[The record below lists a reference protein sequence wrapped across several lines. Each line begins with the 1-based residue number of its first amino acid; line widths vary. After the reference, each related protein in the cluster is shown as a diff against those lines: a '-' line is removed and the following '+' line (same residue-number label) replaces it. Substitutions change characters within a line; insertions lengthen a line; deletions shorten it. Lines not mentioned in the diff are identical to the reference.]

1 MGFAGAQKRG
11 YSGTMNMPHQRTDR
25 TRAARF
31 KAARAAILAVTA
43 GVLLG
48 GCGMAKPYVYD
59 PVAYNR
65 DDPNFAKIPQ
75 TRYSVTICYSKRSTT
90 PAEVARLAAETCAP
104 YGTGIAFVGNGY
116 TECPLLTPVG
126 AVFSCI
132 GAVGTQAVSGRGV
145 GQRPTAGGTPGQPGT
160 PLTGFAEGARPMG
173 VLFGRQGSTASPAVP
188 LPALPPAVP
197 GQSETKP

>member
-1 MGFAGAQKRG
+1 MI
-11 YSGTMNMPHQRTDR
+11 TPHQRIDR
-25 TRAARF
+25 TRGARF
-31 KAARAAILAVTA
+31 KAVHAATLAVMA

-65 DDPNFAKIPQ
+65 DDPNFAKIPE
-75 TRYSVTICYSKRSTT
+75 TRYSVTVCYSKRSTT
-90 PAEVARLAAETCAP
+90 LAEVARLAAETCAP

-132 GAVGTQAVSGRGV
+132 GAVGTQAVSGRGA
-145 GQRPTAGGTPGQPGT
+145 GQRSTAGGTPGQPGT
-160 PLTGFAEGARPMG
+160 PLSGFEAGARPMG
-173 VLFGRQGSTASPAVP
+173 VLFGRKGTMATPATTL

-197 GQSETKP
+197 SQPETKP